1 MLTWT
6 PATTLTAVLSAGA
19 VGIGGIGIGL
29 IGLAEAVCFGAGGG
43 LALMLLAGAPQ
54 HHPDAL
60 YPARLQL
67 ARFRRSGK
75 RTDVLVVRFQPP
87 SITRRRVSRK
97 CASAASSVLRVTDG
111 VSIVPSLGGT
121 AFCAVVEADGRSRA
135 AIDQRLRRACGSE
148 IGIAWSSSPEDG
160 VTLESLIAAAVKRLP
175 EYEQRQRRRHLQ
187 PSPLQRLIPRGVGL
201 DREPMRRTR

>member
-29 IGLAEAVCFGAGGG
+29 IGLSEAVFFGAGGG